1 MVRRAARTALL
12 ASGIFLPACSSCGG
26 DPSPGGATTT
36 TTALPAPLASSTPA
50 PPPRPPLEIASNLA
64 MCDVE
69 HRGLLLDAGDKG
81 LQGRVGWDLQPPA
94 GIATVEAEGSTWARV
109 TQRSLPLTFVLPE
122 SARIFVAARAIGR
135 AVRSASVYLDDQPL
149 GQLTF
154 SRAEPKVVS
163 TATTTL
169 PADAG
174 LHTIT
179 LKFGRARDE
188 ALVDIDWI
196 RIGIPDESTTT
207 YGAQTARD
215 LIVPNA
221 ALSGV
226 PHRSIALRAPGAL
239 RCSMRPSASSVLQT
253 YVGMHNAG
261 EGAVSLV
268 VTRDGQKPD
277 VVAQAKVTGGDK
289 SEWTDLRAS
298 LAPFAGQVVT
308 VSLVA
313 EKAPKGGRLLFGDPR
328 VIDSAA
334 VPPAAPPARAVIIV
348 VLNGVERGDLPPW
361 STTTSPEALPA
372 LSDLAQNATVFMA
385 HRAPSTVISSVAATL
400 LTGLPPVAH
409 TLTDPAMR
417 LPESQTTIA
426 EVARDAAVRTGFFTG
441 VPFTFKA
448 FGFAQGWEKLFE
460 HPPSSGDAST
470 MPLDTAASWIA
481 EIAKEDA
488 AARLLAVVHSRGG
501 HPPWEVS
508 QKEISTLQPTDYSG
522 PIETRRAAQ
531 TIAKARKKKNR
542 DVLSQ
547 VDRDR
552 IHGLSMLA
560 LAGQDKA
567 LGALIAA
574 LKTAGLWDATLLV
587 VTGDVASGASLAAL
601 YGDGLPLVEPLLT
614 LPLYVHF
621 PGNMLAGTR
630 VTEPT
635 EVIDVTRT
643 AFGALGLELGK
654 RGGRDLAQIASGV
667 SLGPTS
673 PQIATLDQTYSARW
687 GNLVLTGRSGT
698 PPTLCDLQLDPTCA
712 VNRREQMPF
721 ATHALF
727 RRVVAAYLA
736 ARPATEQRELATV
749 DEDTANQLKVWGAM
763 AD

>member
-1 MVRRAARTALL
+1 MVRRAAEIALL
-12 ASGIFLPACSSCGG
+12 ATAIALPACGSGG
-26 DPSPGGATTT
+26 DPTPAGGTTT
-36 TTALPAPLASSTPA
+36 TSSAAPTTAASSAPAPAL
-50 PPPRPPLEIASNLA
+50 RPPLEIANNLA

-69 HRGLLLDAGDKG
+69 HRGILLDAGDKG
-81 LQGRVGWDLQPPA
+81 LQGRVGWDLDPPA
-94 GIATVEAEGSTWARV
+94 GITTIEAEGSTWARV

-122 SARIFVAARAIGR
+122 SARIFVSARALGR

-174 LHTIT
+174 LHTVT

-196 RIGIPDESTTT
+196 RVGIPDESTTT
-207 YGAQTARD
+207 YGALTARD

-239 RCSMRPSASSVLQT
+239 RCSLRPAASSVIQMS
-253 YVGMHNAG
+253 VGMQSAG
-261 EGAVSLV
+261 EGIVSLV

-289 SEWTDLRAS
+289 SEWADLRAS
-298 LAPFAGQVVT
+298 LAPFAGQVIT

-313 EKAPKGGRLLFGDPR
+313 ERAPKGGRLLFGDPKI
-328 VIDSAA
+328 IDSAPIPPA
-334 VPPAAPPARAVIIV
+334 VPAARAVIV
-348 VLNGVERGDLPPW
+348 VALNGVERGDLPPW
-361 STTTSPEALPA
+361 STTTSPDALPA
-372 LSDLAQNATVFMA
+372 LADLAQNATVFMA
-385 HRAPSTVISSVAATL
+385 HRGPSTVISSAAATL
-400 LTGLPPVAH
+400 LTGLLPVAH

-417 LPESQTTIA
+417 LPDSQTTIA

-460 HPPSSGDAST
+460 HAPSSGDAST

-488 AARLLAVVHSRGG
+488 AARLLAVIHSRGG

-587 VTGDVASGASLAAL
+587 VTGDVASGSSLAAL
-601 YGDGLPLVEPLLT
+601 YGDALPLSEPLLT

-621 PGNMLAGTR
+621 PGNLFAATR

-635 EVIDVTRT
+635 EMADVTRT
-643 AFGALGLELGK
+643 AFAALGLELGK
-654 RGGRDLAQIASGV
+654 RGGRDLAQIASGL

-673 PQIATLDQTYSARW
+673 PQIATLDQAYSARW
-687 GNLVLTGRSGT
+687 GNLVLTGRSGAA
-698 PPTLCDLQLDPTCA
+698 PTLCDLQLDPTCA

-721 ATHALF
+721 AAHALF
-727 RRVVAAYLA
+727 RRVVAAHLA
-736 ARPATEQRELATV
+736 ARPTASQRELATV

-763 AD
+763 SD